1 MVQNLFNPL
10 QWFVPRMTFI
20 EFGGFKW
27 PKTANFLSMYC
38 AMKRIFIH
46 IRLKK
51 IGKNKK
57 FSPQRPTLGSETISD
72 NLKPCK
78 NYDMLFI
85 SC

>member
-51 IGKNKK
+51 IGKIKN
-57 FSPQRPTLGSETISD
+57 SH
-72 NLKPCK
+72 LKGPLWGLR
-78 NYDMLFI
+78 LFLTT
-85 SC
+85 